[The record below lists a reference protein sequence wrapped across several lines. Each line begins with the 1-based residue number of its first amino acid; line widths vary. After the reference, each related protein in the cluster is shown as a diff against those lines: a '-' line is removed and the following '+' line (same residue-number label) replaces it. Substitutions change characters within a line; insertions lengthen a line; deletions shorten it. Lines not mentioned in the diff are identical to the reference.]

1 VSYDSHGYVRQ
12 NASRSKDSGLE
23 GLKLQNI
30 LSLTGSRK
38 KPSSEIFW
46 AETNDGREELPGL
59 PAAVQFATPAEPE
72 EELVGP
78 NDARRLDPRNVRQLR
93 RMR

>member
-1 VSYDSHGYVRQ
+1 MYWGDT
-12 NASRSKDSGLE
+12 
-23 GLKLQNI
+23 NI
-30 LSLTGSRK
+30 S
-38 KPSSEIFW
+38 
-46 AETNDGREELPGL
+46 REELPQL
-59 PAAVQFATPAEPE
+59 PAAVQFATPAEPD